1 MTSKNPYYDNLAMLK
16 TSNMQS
22 AMISNRFMIGIVAFG
37 VSFGLSL
44 VLSWNFNQ
52 AFLTGVITV
61 PATYLAAL
69 FVDKR
74 RRDHEM
80 LVLDSLQRRIKEL
93 EGMKFR
99 IISEINQVETHSAL
113 LYAESSKLQN
123 QVAERRNQRESLNRD
138 LSTFLGEKKQLEA
151 EISYRKIEIRNLER
165 NQVELNNSCS
175 VLTAEKRRLELNCN
189 ISRVE
194 ITQLQTRINELL
206 EQKQELESKLTLL
219 NRLKPQLE
227 EKLYELR
234 GEIQELENQEN
245 KQNKLLLD
253 KISERKNIESS
264 LNYLH
269 NSLTEQQTELKD
281 LQEQVVLLQQE
292 RDQLQSQILELLQQ
306 METLNLELIPAFT
319 QEVDLLP
326 FSDLIDSLIEQPK
339 NIPEEWTKL
348 LEQLPGYEFQVLKA
362 MIEQENPNFAL
373 KKIAEEN
380 ITMPHLLVDSI
391 NERANDTIGEL
402 IIDPCSQPLK
412 IYQEHMMNIKKMIA
426 IYEDIMARQTSSK

>member
-123 QVAERRNQRESLNRD
+123 QVAERRNQRESLNRE
-138 LSTFLGEKKQLEA
+138 LSTFVGEKKQLEA

-194 ITQLQTRINELL
+194 ITQLQTRISELL

-269 NSLTEQQTELKD
+269 NSLTEQQTELKQ
-281 LQEQVVLLQQE
+281 LQEQVVLLQEE

>member
-234 GEIQELENQEN
+234 GKIQELENQEN

-253 KISERKNIESS
+253 KISERENIESS

-306 METLNLELIPAFT
+306 METLNLELIPDFT

>member
-234 GEIQELENQEN
+234 GKIQELENQEN

-253 KISERKNIESS
+253 KISERENIESS

-269 NSLTEQQTELKD
+269 NSLTEQQTELKQ
-281 LQEQVVLLQQE
+281 LQEQVVLLQEE

-306 METLNLELIPAFT
+306 METLNLELIPDFT

>member
-123 QVAERRNQRESLNRD
+123 QVAERRNQRESLNRE
-138 LSTFLGEKKQLEA
+138 LSTFVGEKKQLEA
-151 EISYRKIEIRNLER
+151 EISYRKIEIRNLEK

-194 ITQLQTRINELL
+194 ITQLQTRISELL

-269 NSLTEQQTELKD
+269 NSLTEQQTELKQ
-281 LQEQVVLLQQE
+281 LQEQVVLLQEE

>member
-194 ITQLQTRINELL
+194 ITQLQTRISELL

-234 GEIQELENQEN
+234 GKIQELENQEN

-253 KISERKNIESS
+253 KISERENIESS

-306 METLNLELIPAFT
+306 METLNLELIPDFT